1 MDIHIDSSSS
11 SDTIKTNTSPS
22 IIKGRIII
30 GLFGYNAPTA
40 SENFR
45 LLSKCTHY
53 SQRTNHN
60 NNKSSKS
67 KPLCYKNTIFHRIIP
82 NFAIQGGDI
91 THHNGIG
98 GEAAIV
104 QQQISSTADST
115 TKTRSIISS
124 SSIVPPP
131 PPPPIGTYQ
140 PYMINQTK
148 FNHPYLVAVA
158 TPNHMLARSQFFITT
173 VKAQWLSGQY
183 TIFGMI
189 LSGTEFIQEIEQYGT
204 YGGQPTTTITIVD
217 CNELPLRPEDKKPH
231 Y

>member
-1 MDIHIDSSSS
+1 MQPTESNEEEHEIVFNDDDDDDDDKSFSVGRRNRTSTTNSTSISSSRNIRS
-11 SDTIKTNTSPS
+11 HVAETHQSPS
-22 IIKGRIII
+22 IQH
-30 GLFGYNAPTA
+30 FQPFAD
-40 SENFR
+40 ENMDEAV
-45 LLSKCTHY
+45 
-53 SQRTNHN
+53 Q
-60 NNKSSKS
+60 
-67 KPLCYKNTIFHRIIP
+67 
-82 NFAIQGGDI
+82 
-91 THHNGIG
+91 
-98 GEAAIV
+98 AAIRLESFLT
-104 QQQISSTADST
+104 SSITPS
-115 TKTRSIISS
+115 SSSS